1 MLLTLRT
8 LIKLTRP
15 MECAIGLIA
24 GGGVRYKCHVTDTV
38 FRYGTLNTFVIQ
50 DGHKMMVNHSTL
62 AVCGD
67 CRFTGRQ
74 SDSVLKLAA
83 C

>member
-24 GGGVRYKCHVTDTV
+24 GGGALQVPRY
-38 FRYGTLNTFVIQ
+38 
-50 DGHKMMVNHSTL
+50 
-62 AVCGD
+62 
-67 CRFTGRQ
+67 
-74 SDSVLKLAA
+74 
-83 C
+83 